1 MGSKSSSST
10 SSTNSTVD
18 NTFNNVD
25 NRVGGDG
32 GIIGGNVNLNAS
44 ESKIGNVAITNTDYG
59 AVQGGLS
66 AALAALENG
75 SQSLDSSLDFAGDV
89 FGDSVDLIGQSTA
102 ESLDFVT
109 DSNKLAN
116 QQTLQAIDR
125 SFALAGEASRSE
137 AAGALQDFMKW
148 SAIVLLGGGGIYLV
162 AKKFL

>member
-1 MGSKSSSST
+1 MGSSSNSST
-10 SSTNSTVD
+10 ASSNTTVD

-25 NRVGGDG
+25 NRVGGGDG
-32 GIIGGNVNLNAS
+32 GIIGGNTNLNAS
-44 ESKIGNVAITNTDYG
+44 NSQFGDVSVTNTDYG

-66 AALAALENG
+66 AALAALESNNANL
-75 SQSLDSSLDFAGDV
+75 S
-89 FGDSVDLIGQSTA
+89 
-102 ESLDFVT
+102 ESLDFVG
-109 DSNKLAN
+109 DSNELAN

-125 SFALAGEASRSE
+125 SFALAGESSRSE